1 MKKLFAVLA
10 LIAAAATPVLAKDL
24 VNTDDQGL
32 ALDGYDPVAFFT
44 LQAAVMGDGG
54 ITATFRGATYRFA
67 SAENRA
73 AFEAAPETYAPAYGG
88 FCAMGVAMGQLYKVD
103 IRTWQVVGE
112 RLVFNKS
119 QEVREMFDA
128 NREANLAR
136 ADANWPKL
144 VEAHGR

>member
-54 ITATFRGATYRFA
+54 ITSAFRGAVYRF
-67 SAENRA
+67 SSPENKA
-73 AFEAAPETYAPAYGG
+73 AFDAQPDKYAPAYGG
-88 FCAMGVAMGQLYKVD
+88 FCAMGVAMGQLYTVD